1 MTPRPGPSRRRPIR
15 RFRSHRG
22 EVSIRALV
30 PNTLTTI
37 ALCAGLA
44 SLHFSAIGEFDRAMG
59 MLFVAAVFD
68 TLDGRFAR
76 LFGVASR
83 FGAMLD
89 SLADFLSF
97 GIAPGMLLYHW
108 MLQEQDVLG
117 RAAIVTYVV
126 CAALRLARFTAGA
139 PDEEPADTDKPRVF
153 QGVPSPAAAG
163 AVLIAPMLQES
174 TLGIRVDPAIVI
186 GSLFLVG
193 WLMISRIPAPSL
205 GRVRIRRRLAPLIP
219 VAVGLAVVLATKDP
233 FLTVAFFVALYL
245 VSIPVTMV
253 LRRRRWHATASAG
266 AASPI
271 ESPAPADD
279 AAVEP
284 SEPDA
289 ATSRPVPEA
298 GEG

>member
-44 SLHFSAIGEFDRAMG
+44 SLHFSAIGQFDRAMG

-266 AASPI
+266 AAPI

-284 SEPDA
+284 SEPEA